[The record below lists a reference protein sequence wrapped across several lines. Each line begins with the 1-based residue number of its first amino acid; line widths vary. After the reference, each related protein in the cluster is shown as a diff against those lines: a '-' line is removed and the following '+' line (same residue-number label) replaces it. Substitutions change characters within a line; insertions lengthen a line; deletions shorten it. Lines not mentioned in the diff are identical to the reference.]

1 MVLAGFGALILI
13 TALAARGMRSVS
25 AARDRAI
32 NMILVAALA
41 GEGFLAGYQ
50 LFRLHTVCVF
60 CLSVLGIYLALG
72 LFRLLAGHQEIIAG
86 FGALLTVL
94 GLFYFIL
101 PAGGTALPSDQK
113 YVLFFSPDC
122 KHCAEIRAELEEQRI
137 EVLHR
142 DIKEFAATLKNLGI
156 EHVPTLMVNG
166 PYEKVF
172 LTGTDA
178 IRRYLATCRTTPV
191 PATPR
196 PRGSG
201 PLSAPSRSVRQPGTL
216 ELFPPLGTPG
226 QIFSPVP
233 DDGLCRE
240 NTKCE

>member
-1 MVLAGFGALILI
+1 VLFLITVLAARGLRSASTAHDRAINVVLV
-13 TALAARGMRSVS
+13 TALAA
-25 AARDRAI
+25 
-32 NMILVAALA
+32 
-41 GEGFLAGYQ
+41 EGFLAGYQ
-50 LFRLHTVCVF
+50 IFRLHTVCVF

-72 LFRLLAGHQEIIAG
+72 LFRVLAGHREVIAG
-86 FGALLTVL
+86 FGAFLAVL

-101 PAGGTALPSDQK
+101 PAGGTALPLDQK

-122 KHCAEIRAELEEQRI
+122 KHCAEIRDELEEQRI
-137 EVLHR
+137 EVLHA
-142 DIKEFAATLKNLGI
+142 DVKEFAATLRNLGI

-178 IRRYLATCRTTPV
+178 IRRYLATCRTSQA
-191 PATPR
+191 PAAPPR

-201 PLSAPSRSVRQPGTL
+201 PVSGPSRSAPQPALHPGTL
-216 ELFPPLGTPG
+216 NPFLPLGTPG
-226 QIFSPVP
+226 QIFSPPP
-233 DDGLCRE
+233 DDGLCKE